1 MSRGDFWSRRKAE
14 VAAETQVQEALQEDE
29 IQAAREAELAE
40 KTDEELLEELGLPD
54 PDAMDDGDDFKAF
67 LAEGIPARLK
77 TRALR
82 RLWRVNPLLA
92 NVDGLVDYGEDFTDA
107 ATVIENMQSAY
118 QVGKGMTKHVL
129 EMVRQAEE
137 EANGDAPA
145 DDVAESEDGTELE
158 AGTDGVL
165 EDAPV
170 VDFENDTARAT
181 QPEPEP
187 EPIELEP
194 NARRMR
200 FAFDATAAAT

>member
-14 VAAETQVQEALQEDE
+14 VAAETQVQEALQDEE

-158 AGTDGVL
+158 VGTDHRN
-165 EDAPV
+165 EDTLV
-170 VDFENDTARAT
+170 VDFESDTSRST
-181 QPEPEP
+181 QPEPDP